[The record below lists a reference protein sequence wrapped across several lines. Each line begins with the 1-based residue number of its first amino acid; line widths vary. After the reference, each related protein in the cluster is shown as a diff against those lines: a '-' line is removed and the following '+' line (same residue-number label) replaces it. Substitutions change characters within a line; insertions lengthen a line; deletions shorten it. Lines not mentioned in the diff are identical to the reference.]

1 MSSSIQLGLFD
12 DAPPFVTPPA
22 PPSVK
27 VSPITLGAQPVVR
40 LSLGPKLAV
49 RPRRRAPPSRL
60 LTDRDMP
67 AYSQEQIAEVDRI
80 IAEIKSDRVLLGYR
94 DIQDMF
100 GVSKATANR
109 RMKDGLVPGVRI
121 QDGVVS
127 RDGGVRRFSH
137 EQVKW
142 LLLAVR
148 STRHPGAANDAQLS
162 SGTDAL
168 RPLAEKSMKDIET
181 VAPNGDDAIAAAEAI
196 LPLVRLLARQAAR
209 EDYARALEAERAN
222 PSDGARGARKSSEET

>member
-27 VSPITLGAQPVVR
+27 ARPITLGAQPVIR
-40 LSLGPKLAV
+40 LSLGPKLTA
-49 RPRRRAPPSRL
+49 RPRHRPPPSRL

-67 AYSQEQIAEVDRI
+67 EYSQEEIAEVDRV
-80 IAEIKSDRVLLGYR
+80 IAQMKSDRLLLGYR
-94 DIQDMF
+94 DIQDLF

-109 RMKDGLVPGVRI
+109 RMKEGVVPGVKI
-121 QDGVVS
+121 QDGIVS
-127 RDGGVRRFSH
+127 REGGVRRFSR

-148 STRHPGAANDAQLS
+148 SNQHR
-162 SGTDAL
+162 
-168 RPLAEKSMKDIET
+168 
-181 VAPNGDDAIAAAEAI
+181 
-196 LPLVRLLARQAAR
+196 
-209 EDYARALEAERAN
+209 
-222 PSDGARGARKSSEET
+222 RGV

>member
-12 DAPPFVTPPA
+12 DAPPFVTPSP

-27 VSPITLGAQPVVR
+27 VRPIALGAQPVVR
-40 LSLGPKLAV
+40 LSLGPKLNA
-49 RPRRRAPPSRL
+49 RPRRRPPPSRL

-67 AYSQEQIAEVDRI
+67 EYSQEQIAEVDQI
-80 IAEIKSDRVLLGYR
+80 IADIRSDRLLLGYR
-94 DIQDMF
+94 EIQDLF

-127 RDGGVRRFSH
+127 RDGGVRRFSRD
-137 EQVKW
+137 QVKW

-148 STRHPGAANDAQLS
+148 SDR
-162 SGTDAL
+162 
-168 RPLAEKSMKDIET
+168 RER
-181 VAPNGDDAIAAAEAI
+181 VA
-196 LPLVRLLARQAAR
+196 
-209 EDYARALEAERAN
+209 
-222 PSDGARGARKSSEET
+222 